1 MRRLFR
7 LVGRE
12 PGVEDDVRAEL
23 ESHLAMKVEA
33 LMAAGLGRE
42 EAEAEARRQFGAP
55 AVVAKLTLAEARR
68 REWGRRIGDRVGGW
82 AIDLRQ
88 AVRSLL
94 RAPGFAIT
102 ACLILG
108 LGIGSTLAMLAVA
121 DRVLFRPLPYA
132 DADRVALLFEARP
145 DGAVRLPSY
154 PTVRDWQAQGQ
165 SFEAIAYVPG
175 TQVGWRRDTG
185 TETLLAAFPS
195 AEFFGVMRAPALLG
209 RVLTPV
215 DQAEAARVAVLT
227 HAFWKRRFGGD
238 PAAVGTTLSL
248 TDGPVTVVG
257 VLAPGFRVPNWADLY
272 LPLGAAP
279 ASLRNAIAFRGNH
292 ADSQVF
298 GRLRPGVSMAEAVAG
313 MGIVAERLAQAY
325 PDEQGG
331 WTGVRVIPLPAFLAD
346 PSPLG
351 AGQPSLSNRTVAL
364 LSAAVVLVLAVACAN
379 VAGLT
384 LVRGSARQREL
395 AIRTAIGAGR
405 GALIRRLLI
414 ESALLAL
421 VGAALGLGL
430 AAGLIALVQDAMP
443 GLVPRADEIR
453 FDPRLLGLTVIL
465 GGVAAIGS
473 GLVPAFRAT
482 ARPPSEVV
490 LGGGRATRG
499 ASRILAQRSLVVAQ
513 LGVAVTLTLGAGVL
527 ARSFVR
533 VLDVPVGFEPRGLLA
548 VSVHPDLARHS
559 TSDAVVHLYRSLIE
573 TVERVPGVEAV
584 AVTNHVPTTGSAM
597 LTPLVVGGRE
607 PAGPGERLSALF
619 RVVSP
624 NYFEVMRI
632 PVVRGRVFAE
642 TDLAAP
648 NDGLVV
654 NETLARRYW
663 PGQDPLGR
671 RLTVFKAARWLPDF
685 GHPISGVVIGVV
697 GDVRHFGAET
707 APADEVYLPYTWN
720 PWAWTS
726 LVVRTA
732 GDPSRLVD
740 PVWAA
745 VASVDPDLP
754 RIAAAR
760 PSVVA
765 VTSMLA
771 AGRAP
776 RRLVTGVAAVVAGAA
791 LLLAMVGLYGVTAY
805 QVGLRRREIGIRG
818 ALGARRSE
826 ILGRVLREGVGTA
839 AIGVALGL
847 AGGWVAAA
855 LLENL
860 VFGGPARDIGAFAV
874 AAASLLAV
882 AAAAV
887 LPSALRAVRVDPVEV
902 LRAD

>member
-1 MRRLFR
+1 
-7 LVGRE
+7 
-12 PGVEDDVRAEL
+12 
-23 ESHLAMKVEA
+23 MKVDA

-42 EAEAEARRQFGAP
+42 EAEVEARRQFGAP
-55 AVVAKLTLAEARR
+55 AVVARRTLAEARR
-68 REWGRRIGDRVGGW
+68 RERGRRIGDRIGGW

-121 DRVLFRPLPYA
+121 DRVFFRPLPYA
-132 DADRVALLFEARP
+132 DADRLALLFEARP
-145 DGAVRLPSY
+145 DGAIRLPSY
-154 PTVRDWQAQGQ
+154 PTVLDWQAQGA

-209 RVLTPV
+209 RVLTPA
-215 DQAEAARVAVLT
+215 DEAEAARVAVLT
-227 HAFWKRRFGGD
+227 HAFWERRFGVD
-238 PAAVGTTLSL
+238 PAVVGTTLSL

-257 VLAPGFRVPNWADLY
+257 VVGPGFRVPSWADLY

-279 ASLRNAIAFRGNH
+279 ASLRNAIALRGNH
-292 ADSQVF
+292 SDSQVF
-298 GRLRPGVSMAEAVAG
+298 GRLRPGVSMTEAAAG
-313 MGIVAERLAQAY
+313 MGVVAERLAQAY

-331 WTGVRVIPLPAFLAD
+331 WTGVRVIPLPDFLAD

-351 AGQPSLSNRTVAL
+351 AGQPSLSSRTVAL
-364 LSAAVVLVLAVACAN
+364 LSAAVVLVLLVACAN

-384 LVRGSARQREL
+384 LVRGSAREREL

-414 ESALLAL
+414 ESGLLAL

-430 AAGLIALVQDAMP
+430 AAGLIALIEGAMP

-453 FDPRLLGLTVIL
+453 VDPRLLGLAVIL

-473 GLVPAFRAT
+473 GLVPAIRAT

-490 LGGGRATRG
+490 GGGRATRG

-548 VSVHPDLARHS
+548 VSVHPDLGRHS
-559 TSDAVVHLYRSLIE
+559 TADAIVQLYRSLVE
-573 TVERVPGVEAV
+573 AVERVPGVEAV

-597 LTPLVVGGRE
+597 LTPLVVDGRE

-619 RVVSP
+619 RLVSP

-632 PVVRGRVFAE
+632 PVLRGRVFAE
-642 TDLAAP
+642 PDLAAP

-654 NETLARRYW
+654 NESLARRYW

-671 RLTVFKAARWLPDF
+671 RLTVFRAARWLPDF
-685 GHPISGVVIGVV
+685 GQPISGVVIGVV
-697 GDVRHFGAET
+697 GDVRHFGAEA

-745 VASVDPDLP
+745 VASVDRDLP
-754 RIAAAR
+754 RMTAAR

-765 VTSMLA
+765 VTSVMA

-776 RRLVTGVAAVVAGAA
+776 RRLVTGVAASVAGAA
-791 LLLAMVGLYGVTAY
+791 LLLAVVGLYGVTAY

-818 ALGARRSE
+818 ALGASRAA
-826 ILGRVLREGVGTA
+826 ILGRVMREGVGTA
-839 AIGVALGL
+839 AVGVALGL
-847 AGGWVAAA
+847 AGGWGAAT

-860 VFGGPARDIGAFAV
+860 VFGGPARDVGAFAV
-874 AAASLLAV
+874 VAASLLGV